1 MLWQVP
7 EPVVL
12 VSVLAVLSATTVLG
26 IFVGRRHWGELDE
39 RSLTQLT
46 TLQAA
51 VLGLLALLLG
61 FSFQMAST
69 RWEMRKQAAIEE
81 ANAIDTTS
89 VRASLLSEPQ
99 RTEVHRLMVSYIDTR
114 LSSDVESSHAEARAG
129 SNAEAR
135 RIEARLWEQAVAADF
150 ADPRPRWLFVDALN
164 AMIGARSKRVA
175 LTEDRLPAIV
185 VWVLLAVATV
195 AFGVTGYDV
204 GVTRRTRRV
213 ASALVALLLAL
224 LVSLV
229 IVLVM
234 DLDNPTRGFI
244 RVSDATLRSL
254 REAIPAR

>member
-1 MLWQVP
+1 MLWRIP
-7 EPVVL
+7 EPVLFASL
-12 VSVLAVLSATTVLG
+12 VAILSATTGLG
-26 IFVGRRHWGELDE
+26 LFLGLRRGGEEDE

-61 FSFQMAST
+61 FSFQMATT
-69 RWEMRKQAAIEE
+69 RWEMRKQATIEE
-81 ANAIDTTS
+81 ANAIGATYLLG
-89 VRASLLSEPQ
+89 SLLPEPQ
-99 RTEVHRLMVSYIDTR
+99 QTETHALMVSYIDAR
-114 LSSDVESSHAEARAG
+114 LSSDVESSHAEARAR

-135 RIEARLWEQAVAADF
+135 RIESRLWELALAADF
-150 ADPRPRWLFVDALN
+150 GDPRPRWLFVDALK

-185 VWVLLAVATV
+185 IWVLLAVATV

-204 GVTRRTRRV
+204 RVTQRARRV
-213 ASALVALLLAL
+213 TGALVALLLAM

-234 DLDNPTRGFI
+234 ELDNPTRGFI

-254 REAIPAR
+254 RETIPAR